1 MVELPMVDLLAGG
14 PPPPLAGHEPANT
27 PLNPAIARFLA
38 YIKHQ
43 KRYSEHTVRAYRTDL
58 WQFEAFYIDL
68 NQDGGAAADLPN
80 LVQAQPGDVRAWVIS
95 LMDDERISPR
105 SINRKLASLRAFYK
119 FLHRRA
125 DIGRTPMQ
133 KVRLLKADRKISPF
147 VPRADTERMAEQLQF
162 SDDFAGQRDQL
173 VVELLYGTGIRLSEL
188 IGLHQRDINFYDG
201 TIKVWGKKNKQRL
214 VPVHPPLLQ
223 FIKAYTQRFV
233 AASSWLI
240 TTNQGEQAYPAL
252 IYRTVRRVLDQVT
265 TVERRSPHVLRHTFA
280 THLLDHGADLN
291 AIKDLLGHSS
301 LASTQVYAHNSIEK
315 LKKVF
320 EQAHPKA

>member
-1 MVELPMVDLLAGG
+1 MVAMPADGF
-14 PPPPLAGHEPANT
+14 PPPLVHHPAAEV
-27 PLNPAIARFLA
+27 PLNPALASFLA

-58 WQFEAFYIDL
+58 WQFEAFYIKL
-68 NQDGGAAADLPN
+68 NQDGEAASPAPPPD
-80 LVQAQPGDVRAWVIS
+80 LVQAQPGDVRAWVVS

-147 VPRADTERMAEQLQF
+147 VPRPDTERMAEQLQF
-162 SDDFAGQRDQL
+162 ADDFSGQRDKL

-188 IGLHQRDINFYDG
+188 IGLHLRDVNFYEG
-201 TIKVWGKKNKQRL
+201 TLKVWGKKNKQRL
-214 VPVHPPLLQ
+214 VPIHPPLLE
-223 FIKAYTQRFV
+223 FIKAFSQRFGT
-233 AASSWLI
+233 ASGWLI